1 MFNPS
6 SQNAAAVSSF
16 IKSKICRSAKV
27 YTPSQSGLINENSVV
42 NIMEFAEYSLS
53 ILKDRILTSQVGLYP
68 RMYVYKLYYLLRFVC
83 LSLSQRTSRIL
94 SAYVDDKAYSV
105 ELAGAVSSKRNSS
118 YSFYLIVLY

>member
-27 YTPSQSGLINENSVV
+27 YTPSQSGLINENSVLD
-42 NIMEFAEYSLS
+42 IMEFAEYSLS
-53 ILKDRILTSQVGLYP
+53 ILKGRILSSQVGLY
-68 RMYVYKLYYLLRFVC
+68 RRLYVYKLYYFLRFVC

-94 SAYVDDKAYSV
+94 SAYVDEKPYSV
-105 ELAGAVSSKRNSS
+105 ELAGAVSSKCNSS
-118 YSFYLIVLY
+118 

>member
-1 MFNPS
+1 
-6 SQNAAAVSSF
+6 
-16 IKSKICRSAKV
+16 
-27 YTPSQSGLINENSVV
+27 
-42 NIMEFAEYSLS
+42 MEFAEYSLS